1 MFFYQI
7 IIDDCGF
14 GKGCFRFLEF
24 CIDDC
29 NFFVMYNVMG
39 GDKVEFELSGK
50 GIWVVV
56 GFSNDCEMVIL
67 LDKRE
72 WLG

>member
-1 MFFYQI
+1 
-7 IIDDCGF
+7 
-14 GKGCFRFLEF
+14 
-24 CIDDC
+24 
-29 NFFVMYNVMG
+29 MG

-72 WLG
+72 RLG